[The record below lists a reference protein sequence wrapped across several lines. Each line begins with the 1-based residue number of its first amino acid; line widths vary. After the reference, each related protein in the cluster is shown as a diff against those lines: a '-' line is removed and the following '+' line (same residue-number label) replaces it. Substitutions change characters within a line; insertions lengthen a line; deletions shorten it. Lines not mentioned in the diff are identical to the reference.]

1 MKPESCRDKVL
12 LISGGSRG
20 LGGAIV
26 TRWLEGGA
34 RVATFARRGTKL
46 VEEHSVKF
54 PDHFH
59 FRALDATHTA
69 EVDAFVRETHSRFG
83 RIDYL
88 VNNAAMG
95 QDHLLA
101 HMAPELIRRVTE
113 TNVIA
118 PMLLTRSVVRLMLVQ
133 ASGRIVSISSICGS
147 RGFPGLSVYSA
158 SKGAMDAFTRSL
170 ARELGPRGILVNS
183 VAPGFFESE
192 MSSVLSH
199 EQLET
204 IRRRTPTGRLVEEE
218 EVIPVVDQ
226 LLLGPSSITGQTICV
241 DGGATL

>member
-1 MKPESCRDKVL
+1 VKPESCTDKVL

-26 TRWLEGGA
+26 SRWLEAGA

-46 VEEHSVKF
+46 VEDLAARW
-54 PDHFH
+54 PDRLL
-59 FRALDATHTA
+59 FRPIDATHTA
-69 EVDAFVRETHSRFG
+69 EVDAFVSEAHARFG
-83 RIDYL
+83 RIDFL

-101 HMAPELIRRVTE
+101 HMSPELVRQVTE
-113 TNVIA
+113 TNVVA
-118 PMLLTRSVVRLMLVQ
+118 PILLTRLVVRIMLVQ
-133 ASGRIVSISSICGS
+133 GAGRIVNISSICGS

-170 ARELGPRGILVNS
+170 ARELGARGILVNS
-183 VAPGFFESE
+183 IAPGFFASE
-192 MSSVLSH
+192 MSSVLSS
-199 EQLET
+199 EQLES

-218 EVIPVVDQ
+218 EILPLVDT